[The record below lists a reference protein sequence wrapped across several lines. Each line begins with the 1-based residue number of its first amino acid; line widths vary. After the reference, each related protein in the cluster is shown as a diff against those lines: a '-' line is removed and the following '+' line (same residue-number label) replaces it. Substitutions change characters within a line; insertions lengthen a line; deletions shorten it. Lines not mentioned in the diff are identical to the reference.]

1 MLKAASI
8 LEKNST
14 HINDSPHFIAFVFQM
29 SRLSY
34 YSEYVIDKLIRT
46 VNETKSLKNAN
57 DGDEMLTKGTLEL
70 FSKLRGKYEMQN
82 KIKTAGYQI
91 LAKRKHAHALKNILE
106 LDNRLDRIRRNYK
119 GARLNADIKIKL
131 KDLVGDVSAI
141 GRIQS
146 NSLNE
151 N

>member
-1 MLKAASI
+1 MQR
-8 LEKNST
+8 KN
-14 HINDSPHFIAFVFQM
+14 
-29 SRLSY
+29 
-34 YSEYVIDKLIRT
+34 
-46 VNETKSLKNAN
+46 
-57 DGDEMLTKGTLEL
+57 
-70 FSKLRGKYEMQN
+70 
-82 KIKTAGYQI
+82 KTEGYQI

-119 GARLNADIKIKL
+119 GARLNADLKIKL